1 MFGIY
6 IVSIEESKSQ
16 RLSSFFKQNFFKDIP
31 ENDINIVGIKGGNM
45 TAKEYF
51 NLAVHGRTKPLTPGE
66 LGCTLSHLEIYKR
79 FLLTENNFALIF
91 EDDAIFP
98 EALSYK
104 ELWDQIKQY
113 KFGSGFLLSLGG
125 IQMKVCRKVRGMIQ
139 ENKLYSKQVI
149 KVNPHFYNKICYTYA
164 YVIDRTMAEILLKYH
179 DRPRRADDW
188 SYLYDFNSS
197 INIYMTNLIDHP
209 VEQTNQNSYLE
220 NERKK
225 TLDIPQTKLGKGIS
239 KELAKLQYQK
249 FNLN

>member
-6 IVSIEESKSQ
+6 VVSIEERKSQ

-31 ENDINIVGIKGGNM
+31 ENDINIVGVKGGDM
-45 TAKEYF
+45 IAKEYF
-51 NLAVHGRTKPLTPGE
+51 NLAVHGRAKPLTPGE

-79 FLLTENNFALIF
+79 FLLTENKFALIF

-98 EALSYK
+98 EVLNYK
-104 ELWDQIKQY
+104 ELLDKIKQY

-125 IQMKVCRKVRGMIQ
+125 IQMKVCRNVRGKLQ
-139 ENKLYSKQVI
+139 ENKILSQPVI
-149 KVNPHFYNKICYTYA
+149 KVNPHFYNRVCYTFA
-164 YVIDRTMAEILLKYH
+164 YVIDREMAEVLLKYH
-179 DRPRRADDW
+179 NKPRRADDW
-188 SYLYDFNSS
+188 SYLHEFDSS
-197 INIYMTNLIDHP
+197 TNIYMTNLIEHP

-220 NERKK
+220 IERKK
-225 TLDIPQTKLGKGIS
+225 GIDIPQTKLGKGIS

>member
-6 IVSIEESKSQ
+6 VVSIEERKSQ

-31 ENDINIVGIKGGNM
+31 ENDINIVGVRGGDM

-98 EALSYK
+98 EALNYK
-104 ELWDQIKQY
+104 ELLDQIKQY

-125 IQMKVCRKVRGMIQ
+125 IQMKVCRNVRGELQ
-139 ENKLYSKQVI
+139 KNKILSQSII
-149 KVNPHFYNKICYTYA
+149 KVNPHFYNRVCYTFA
-164 YVIDRTMAEILLKYH
+164 YVIDREMAEVLLKYH
-179 DRPRRADDW
+179 NKPRRADDW
-188 SYLYDFNSS
+188 SYLHEFDSS
-197 INIYMTNLIDHP
+197 TNIYMTNLIEHP

-220 NERKK
+220 IERKK
-225 TLDIPQTKLGKGIS
+225 GIDIPQTKLGKGIS

-249 FNLN
+249 FNFN